1 VGDTTKYTTS
11 LELESRVSEL
21 EDQVVDYVVQ
31 IKHQRKLLEEEEK
44 SKKVWMQRCFA
55 ETTACARFWIDTVL
69 SEVGTRMSIDDIN
82 AWVHHRL
89 EYDTNDTVRGGEVAV
104 YYDAMVSDYVREEFK
119 LEREREASNE

>member
-1 VGDTTKYTTS
+1 MNDNETKEEQGKRLS
-11 LELESRVSEL
+11 NWIINL
-21 EDQVVDYVVQ
+21 EDAL
-31 IKHQRKLLEEEEK
+31 RKTQK
-44 SKKVWMQRCFA
+44 SRDKWKTQCLA
-55 ETTACARFWIDTVL
+55 ETEACAKFWVDTVI
-69 SEVGTRMSIDDIN
+69 SEVGTRMSIDSIN